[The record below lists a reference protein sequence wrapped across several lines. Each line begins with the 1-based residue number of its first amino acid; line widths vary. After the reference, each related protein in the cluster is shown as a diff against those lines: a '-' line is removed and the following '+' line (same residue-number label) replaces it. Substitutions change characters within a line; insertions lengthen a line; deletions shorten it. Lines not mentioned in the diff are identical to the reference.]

1 MIYAVTSYILSS
13 LVYVA
18 NGDPT
23 MRQVVAYM
31 TSKTMEIIK
40 TSALKS
46 IHGRLQDVVVYE
58 RFQL

>member
-1 MIYAVTSYILSS
+1 MICAVTSYILSS
-13 LVYVA
+13 IVYVA

-23 MRQVVAYM
+23 MRQAVAYK

-40 TSALKS
+40 TPALKS
-46 IHGRLQDVVVYE
+46 SHGRLQDVIVYE

>member
-58 RFQL
+58 RF

>member
-31 TSKTMEIIK
+31 TSKTMEIIE